1 MTQPIRDSQTV
12 QTLALLTCYGFDL
25 KDSTP
30 LTLIEQWLAQYS
42 VQWIRLAVVEALYL
56 GRYKAV
62 SIDHLLQSWT
72 KRGYPHFHFNHD
84 FERLISHKLPKI
96 LLQPLPNIRD
106 VSLPRSVRLE
116 LPPPPH
122 LLEPIL
128 RKHQQ
133 AIAPQTEMPALLGD
147 RDSEKVSD
155 LQGITDIEMILPQWK
170 AHQDCP
176 TSEDPVKSVKTVI
189 AKEVTLTNT
198 EPSTEIA
205 LTIQAETCVNTQPES
220 KFDST
225 LLDRTIHQFSPQPD
239 RSNWFSKLKTVLE
252 QEMAA
257 TAS

>member
-1 MTQPIRDSQTV
+1 MTQPIRDLQTV
-12 QTLALLTCYGFDL
+12 QTLALLTCYGFEL

-30 LTLIEQWLAQYS
+30 LTLIEQWLTQYS

-72 KRGYPHFHFNHD
+72 KRGYPHFHFNQD

-96 LLQPLPNIRD
+96 LLQPLPSIRD
-106 VSLPRSVRLE
+106 IALPHSVRLE

-128 RKHQQ
+128 RQHPP
-133 AIAPQTEMPALLGD
+133 AIASQAEMTPLLGD
-147 RDSEKVSD
+147 RDSERVPD
-155 LQGITDIEMILPQWK
+155 LQEITEIEMILPQWK
-170 AHQDCP
+170 ADQKCS
-176 TSEDPVKSVKTVI
+176 TSEDPVKNVK
-189 AKEVTLTNT
+189 
-198 EPSTEIA
+198 TEIA
-205 LTIQAETCVNTQPES
+205 EATFPNTEIPLTVQAETCVNTRPES
-220 KFDST
+220 KLDST
-225 LLDRTIHQFSPQPD
+225 FLDRTIHQFSPQPD

-257 TAS
+257 SAG

>member
-106 VSLPRSVRLE
+106 VSLPRSVQLE

-128 RKHQQ
+128 RKHPP
-133 AIAPQTEMPALLGD
+133 AIAPQTKMTPLLGD
-147 RDSEKVSD
+147 RDSERVPD
-155 LQGITDIEMILPQWK
+155 LQEITDIEMILPQWK
-170 AHQDCP
+170 AHQDCS

-189 AKEVTLTNT
+189 TEATL
-198 EPSTEIA
+198 PDTEIA
-205 LTIQAETCVNTQPES
+205 LTVQAETCVNTRPES
-220 KFDST
+220 KLDST
-225 LLDRTIHQFSPQPD
+225 FLDRTIHQFSPQPD
-239 RSNWFSKLKTVLE
+239 RSNWFSKLKTVME

-257 TAS
+257 SAG

>member
-1 MTQPIRDSQTV
+1 MTQPTHDSQTV

-96 LLQPLPNIRD
+96 LLQPLPSIRD
-106 VSLPRSVRLE
+106 VSRSRSVRWE

-128 RKHQQ
+128 RQHPP
-133 AIAPQTEMPALLGD
+133 AIAPQTAMTPLLGD
-147 RDSEKVSD
+147 RDSERVPD
-155 LQGITDIEMILPQWK
+155 FQEITDIEMILPQWK
-170 AHQDCP
+170 AHQDCL
-176 TSEDPVKSVKTVI
+176 TSEDRVQSVKTVI
-189 AKEVTLTNT
+189 AEATL
-198 EPSTEIA
+198 PDTEIA
-205 LTIQAETCVNTQPES
+205 LTVQAENFVNTRPES
-220 KFDST
+220 KRDST
-225 LLDRTIHQFSPQPD
+225 FLDRTIHQFSPQPD

-252 QEMAA
+252 QERAA
-257 TAS
+257 SAG